1 MPASPRDA
9 EAAFTRETA
18 MFGFQGGETTVTVA
32 RKRSYMRDAQR
43 RWPFITYFDA
53 STVKNQMQLAALVA
67 DRSGRSR
74 AEAEADV
81 RAWASGKQF

>member
-1 MPASPRDA
+1 
-9 EAAFTRETA
+9 
-18 MFGFQGGETTVTVA
+18 MFGFQGGETPVTVA

-43 RWPFITYFDA
+43 RWPFLTYFDA
-53 STVKNQMQLAALVA
+53 STVRNEIQLAALVA

-81 RAWASGKQF
+81 QAWTAGKQF